1 MMATILI
8 AGGAGFL
15 GRAMATQLLHR
26 GDLVV
31 CVDNFVT
38 SERGELSEL
47 LDNSMF
53 TLIEQDICVP
63 IEQNEAIDAVVDLA
77 SPASPIDYLRLP
89 IETLRVGSV
98 GVLNLLDLARTQNAR
113 FLLSSTSEVY
123 GDPLE
128 HPQVESYWGNVNPIG
143 PRSVY
148 DESKRFAEAATMANR
163 RTFGVDTRIAR
174 IFNTYGPG
182 MRPNDGRVV
191 STFIRQALLG
201 EDLTIFGDGSQTRSF
216 CYVDDLVRGLIALLD
231 ADPSVVAEPINIG
244 NPGEFTVAELAALVL
259 GLIDT
264 PSKVVHLDLPENDPT
279 RRRPDITRAQE
290 LLGWSPTVPLAD
302 GVARTIEHMAA
313 TLL

>member
-1 MMATILI
+1 MATILI

-47 LDNSMF
+47 LDNPMF

>member
-1 MMATILI
+1 MGTIVL

-15 GRAMATQLLHR
+15 GRAMAAQLLAR
-26 GDLVV
+26 GDRVV
-31 CVDNFVT
+31 CIDNFAT
-38 SERGELSEL
+38 SERAALSEL
-47 LDNSMF
+47 LDTALF

-63 IEQNEAIDAVVDLA
+63 IELSEAIDAVVDLA

-89 IETLRVGSV
+89 IETLRVGSL
-98 GVLNLLDLARTQNAR
+98 GVLNLLDLARSRDAK

-148 DESKRFAEAATMANR
+148 DESKRFAEATTMAYR

-201 EDLTIFGDGSQTRSF
+201 EELTMFGDGSQTRSF
-216 CYVDDLVRGLIALLD
+216 CYVDDLVRALIALLD

-244 NPGEFTVAELAALVL
+244 NPVEFTVAELAELVL
-259 GLIDT
+259 GLTDS
-264 PSKVVHLDLPENDPT
+264 PSKVIHLALPENDPT
-279 RRRPDITRAQE
+279 RRRPDISRAQE
-290 LLGWSPTVPLAD
+290 LLGWSPAVPLAE
-302 GVARTIEHMAA
+302 GIALTIEHMA
-313 TLL
+313 TTVL

>member
-1 MMATILI
+1 MATILI

-244 NPGEFTVAELAALVL
+244 NPGEFTVAELAALVV

>member
-1 MMATILI
+1 MATILI

>member
-1 MMATILI
+1 MATILI

-26 GDLVV
+26 GDRVV

>member
-1 MMATILI
+1 MATILI

-15 GRAMATQLLHR
+15 GRAMVTQLLHR

>member
-1 MMATILI
+1 MATILI

-15 GRAMATQLLHR
+15 GRAMAAQFLER
-26 GDLVV
+26 NDRVI

-38 SERGELSEL
+38 SERADLTGL
-47 LDNSMF
+47 LDDPLF
-53 TLIEQDICVP
+53 TLVEQDVCLP
-63 IEQNEAIDAVVDLA
+63 ISIEESLDAVVDLA

-89 IETLRVGSV
+89 IETLRVGSL
-98 GVLNLLDLARTQNAR
+98 GVLNLLELARSQGAR

-123 GDPLE
+123 GDPME

-148 DESKRFAEAATMANR
+148 DESKRFAEATTMAYR
-163 RTFGVDTRIAR
+163 RTFGLDTRIVR

-231 ADPSVVAEPINIG
+231 AEPMLVAEPINIG
-244 NPGEFTVAELAALVL
+244 NPDEFTVAELAE
-259 GLIDT
+259 LILSVVDT
-264 PSKVVHLDLPENDPT
+264 VSKIVHLDLPENDPT

-290 LLGWSPTVPLAD
+290 LLGWSPTVPLAE
-302 GVARTIEHMAA
+302 GVARTIDHMAQ
-313 TLL
+313 TVL